1 MQELAIAQNLAI
13 TSCKDVLQGF
23 DNDGVQK
30 QRSSLFIWT
39 ENASVQTK
47 NCVAALSMMA
57 LTFLALQYG
66 KCGQPFLI
74 ELNSWK
80 FV

>member
-1 MQELAIAQNLAI
+1 M
-13 TSCKDVLQGF
+13 LQGF

-30 QRSSLFIWT
+30 QRLSLFIWT

-57 LTFLALQYG
+57 SIVFGSSVRQVRPTLSY
-66 KCGQPFLI
+66 
-74 ELNSWK
+74 
-80 FV
+80 

>member
-1 MQELAIAQNLAI
+1 MQELAIAENLAI
-13 TSCKDVLQGF
+13 TSCKDVSQSF

-47 NCVAALSMMA
+47 NCVAAFLMMA
-57 LTFLALQYG
+57 SIVFGSSVRQVRPTLSY
-66 KCGQPFLI
+66 
-74 ELNSWK
+74 
-80 FV
+80 

>member
-1 MQELAIAQNLAI
+1 MQELAIASNLAI

-39 ENASVQTK
+39 EDASVQTK

-57 LTFLALQYG
+57 SIVFGSSLRQVRPTLSY
-66 KCGQPFLI
+66 
-74 ELNSWK
+74 
-80 FV
+80 

>member
-1 MQELAIAQNLAI
+1 MQKLAIASNLEI

-30 QRSSLFIWT
+30 QRSSLFIWM

-47 NCVAALSMMA
+47 KCVAALSMMA
-57 LTFLALQYG
+57 SIVFGSSVRQVRPTLSY
-66 KCGQPFLI
+66 
-74 ELNSWK
+74 
-80 FV
+80 